1 MSLIK
6 YLTSIRFLFLA
17 YIFISHNACLASEL
31 VEHNE
36 FVNPSNIFYTP
47 RQIELNSN
55 TSKLGDINIDSNRPE
70 DLKDFFRIF
79 FSEVDIDM
87 KNVKPKNNPEFVLPC
102 VTDIDYNISNCI
114 IYDKNNIPVAA
125 YSKVNLEN
133 KQKIIDKEIQ
143 RVDGYINLI
152 SLHLSV
158 KELEN
163 DSDIQNYKLMIKE
176 LKELRQSIKASMS
189 ESKVKQLAN
198 QIQEKYFPEDAGW
211 QNLKVGILRQR
222 NIFIIQVVE
231 YFLEF

>member
-6 YLTSIRFLFLA
+6 YLTSIRFLFLT

-70 DLKDFFRIF
+70 DLKDFFSIF
-79 FSEVDIDM
+79 FSEVDM
-87 KNVKPKNNPEFVLPC
+87 KNVQPKNNPEFFFQCLI
-102 VTDIDYNISNCI
+102 DIDYNISNCI
-114 IYDKNNIPVAA
+114 CDKNNIPVAA
-125 YSKVNLEN
+125 YSKINLEN
-133 KQKIIDKEIQ
+133 KKKIIDKEIQ

-152 SLHLSV
+152 SPHLSS

-163 DSDIQNYKLMIKE
+163 DSDIQNYNLMIKE
-176 LKELRQSIKASMS
+176 LRELRQSIKASMS
-189 ESKVKQLAN
+189 ERKIKQLAS
-198 QIQEKYFPEDAGW
+198 QIQEKYFPEDAG
-211 QNLKVGILRQR
+211 
-222 NIFIIQVVE
+222 
-231 YFLEF
+231 